1 MQRPVWTPSPER
13 VATANLT
20 RFIATVNERWK
31 LAIDDYAGLHAF
43 SVEQPERFWLAVW
56 DFCGVRSEQR
66 GERVLEDGDRMPG
79 ARWFPQARLNFAEN
93 LLWRDDDATAVI
105 GLSEDGSRRVLTFA
119 ELRGLVGRLA
129 HAMRES
135 GVGVGDRVAGF
146 IPNVPEA
153 VAAMLAA
160 ASIGAVWSC
169 CSPELGVDAVV
180 DRLGQIAP
188 VLLVTADGYRYGGR
202 TFPLLDK
209 AAAIAG
215 RISSIRKTVVVPV
228 LASEPALASLGDAC
242 TFGQFIAPYD
252 AGPIAFA
259 HLPFDHPV
267 FVLFSSGTTGRAK
280 CIIHGAGGA
289 ILENLKAHALQYDVR
304 PGDCVYW
311 WTATGWVVWNFMIFA
326 LGRGAGIVLYDG
338 SPTYPTTDAI
348 LRHAAAERAT
358 FVRLTPGYVDLLAKA
373 GRTPARSLDFRALR
387 TMIVASSPFGASGYD
402 YLYENVKRDIHL
414 ASPSGGTDP
423 LASLVSAN
431 PIGSVFAGEI
441 QAAALGLA
449 TRVFDDAGN
458 AVVGKAGELVVCRPF
473 PSLPIGFFGDP
484 GGERFRDTYFRPY
497 ANVWRHGD
505 WAQMTE
511 RGGFVIFGRS
521 DATLNARG
529 IRIGTAEI
537 YHQLAGMPEIVA
549 SVAVA
554 QDWEGDTRVVLFVQL
569 PPQIRLDRALDEG
582 IRARLREN
590 LSPRHVPARIIA
602 VPDIPRTTTGKVSEI
617 AVHSAIHGR
626 PVRNRDALANP
637 ESLAHF
643 APQRLPEIAL

>member
-1 MQRPVWTPSPER
+1 MERPVWNPSPER
-13 VATANLT
+13 VAAANLT

-31 LAIDDYAGLHAF
+31 LGIDDYAGLHAF

-105 GLSEDGSRRVLTFA
+105 GLSEDGGRRVLTFP
-119 ELRGLVGRLA
+119 ELRALVSRLA
-129 HAMRES
+129 RAMRES
-135 GVGVGDRVAGF
+135 GVGVGDRVAGYT
-146 IPNVPEA
+146 PNIPEA

-160 ASIGAVWSC
+160 ASIGAIWSC
-169 CSPELGVDAVV
+169 CSPELGVEAVV
-180 DRLGQIAP
+180 DRLEQIAP
-188 VLLVTADGYRYGGR
+188 ALLVTADGYRYGGR

-215 RISSIRKTVVVPV
+215 RISSIRRTVVVPV
-228 LASEPALASLGDAC
+228 LASEPGLALLGDAC
-242 TFGQFIAPYD
+242 TFGQFIAPYG
-252 AGPIAFA
+252 ATPIAFA
-259 HLPFDHPV
+259 RLPFDHPV

-280 CIIHGAGGA
+280 CIVHGAGGA
-289 ILENLKAHALQYDVR
+289 ILENLKAHALQFDVK
-304 PGDCVYW
+304 PDDCVYW

-326 LGRGAGIVLYDG
+326 LGRGASIVLYDG

-358 FVRLTPGYVDLLAKA
+358 FVRLTPGYVDLLTKA
-373 GRTPARSLDFRALR
+373 QCTPSRTLDFGALR

-402 YLYENVKRDIHL
+402 YIHENVKRDVHL

-431 PIGSVFAGEI
+431 PVGPVFAGEI

-449 TRVFDDAGN
+449 TRVFDEAGN
-458 AVVGKAGELVVCRPF
+458 SVVGKAGELVVCRPF

-497 ANVWRHGD
+497 PNVWRHGD

-569 PPQIRLDRALDEG
+569 PPEIHLDQALDEG
-582 IRARLREN
+582 IRARIREN
-590 LSPRHVPARIIA
+590 LSPRHVPARIVA

-637 ESLAHF
+637 ESLEHF
-643 APQRLPEIAL
+643 APQQLPGIAP